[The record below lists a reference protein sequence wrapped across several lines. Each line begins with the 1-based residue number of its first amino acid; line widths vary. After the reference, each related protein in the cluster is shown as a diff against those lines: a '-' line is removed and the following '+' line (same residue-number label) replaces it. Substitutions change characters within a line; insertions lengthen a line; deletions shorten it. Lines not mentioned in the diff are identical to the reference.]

1 MTIPLHSRRTAKPC
15 QFRTSL
21 RSSSPAV
28 HSLLSPT
35 SRIRLS
41 VFSETCALFHFL
53 DHSYPA
59 SFPQFA
65 HSSPKNRGYT
75 PTWSYH
81 ASSLLEGPTR
91 RSFSEGGP
99 SPLFPCIRTR
109 ASYLFCFPYIRRNG
123 GSVSHPKMSA
133 RRHS

>member
-21 RSSSPAV
+21 RSPSPAV

-59 SFPQFA
+59 SFPEFA
-65 HSSPKNRGYT
+65 HSSAKNRGYT

-81 ASSLLEGPTR
+81 ASSFLEGPARRSFTRTEGPTR
-91 RSFSEGGP
+91 R
-99 SPLFPCIRTR
+99 
-109 ASYLFCFPYIRRNG
+109 
-123 GSVSHPKMSA
+123 
-133 RRHS
+133 